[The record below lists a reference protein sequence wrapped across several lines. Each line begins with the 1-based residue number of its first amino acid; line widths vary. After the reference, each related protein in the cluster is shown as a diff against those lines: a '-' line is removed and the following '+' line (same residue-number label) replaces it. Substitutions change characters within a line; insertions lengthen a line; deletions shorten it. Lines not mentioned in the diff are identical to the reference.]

1 VLVGGTMGTASYIL
15 AGTEESGRRAF
26 NSACHGAG
34 RSQSRSQALK
44 QYRGED
50 VVENLRRR
58 NITVKTRSFRGVA
71 EEAPAAYKDVSE
83 VVRATAGAGLA
94 RLVARLEPMIC
105 IKG

>member
-1 VLVGGTMGTASYIL
+1 MGTTSYIL
-15 AGTEESGRRAF
+15 VGTAEGDRRAF
-26 NSACHGAG
+26 SSACHGAG

-50 VVENLRRR
+50 VVETLKGR
-58 NITVKTRSFRGVA
+58 NITIKTRSYRGIA

-94 RLVARLEPMIC
+94 RIVARVEPMIC
-105 IKG
+105 VKG